1 MTPDKGRVLRAE
13 DAVSE
18 ARRLTRELEA
28 LATELAKKG
37 WRRRI
42 LIKVLTE
49 KHGWSQHEVAAAL
62 GISQPR
68 VHDILEDP

>member
-1 MTPDKGRVLRAE
+1 MAEKGRVLRAE
-13 DAVSE
+13 DAVAE
-18 ARRLTRELEA
+18 ARRLTRELDA
-28 LATELAKKG
+28 LMVELSKKG

-42 LIKVLTE
+42 LVRTLIE

-68 VHDILEDP
+68 VQAMMKED

>member
-1 MTPDKGRVLRAE
+1 MAEKGRVLRAE
-13 DAVSE
+13 DAVAE
-18 ARRLTRELEA
+18 ARRITRELEA

-68 VHDILEDP
+68 VHDILEDV